1 MVRMPTGSVTGSRQ
15 EEETRSAHLTVPSP
29 LAEASSV
36 TSGVV
41 TNTQD
46 VTNEVWPR
54 Q

>member
-1 MVRMPTGSVTGSRQ
+1 MVRLPILTGCRQ
-15 EEETRSAHLTVPSP
+15 EKKKTRNAHLTVPSP
-29 LAEASSV
+29 LAEARSV

-41 TNTQD
+41 ANAHD